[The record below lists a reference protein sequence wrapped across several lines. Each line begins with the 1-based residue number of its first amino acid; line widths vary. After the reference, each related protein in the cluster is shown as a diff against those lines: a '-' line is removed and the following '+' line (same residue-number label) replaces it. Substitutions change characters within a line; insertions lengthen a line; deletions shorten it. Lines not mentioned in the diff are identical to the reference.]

1 MATAKTKAPESTGE
15 ELKYLRHLID
25 HKIPVRVRLDD
36 GSEVSGVI
44 EYIDVN
50 LVRLTREGQPNL
62 FIYKDN
68 IRYMSEIGK

>member
-15 ELKYLRHLID
+15 ELTYLRYLID
-25 HKIPVRVRLDD
+25 KKIRVRVSLDD

-50 LVRLTREGQPNL
+50 LIRLTREGLPNL

-68 IRYMSEIGK
+68 IRYMHEIEA